1 MLSEVADNKREKNM
15 ADTAQRDGL
24 KAGDLAVVTG
34 GAMGLGRGIALRLA
48 ADGANVAV
56 WDIEDEPGEETAQM
70 CRDAGVE
77 ASYSH
82 VDVGSEDDVE
92 AATKA
97 VAAQLGAPYALANNA
112 GIHPRSSL
120 MDMPLSLWEHVLR
133 VNLTGHFLCAR
144 AMARHMEKAGRGVI
158 VNTGSGRAIEGAVN
172 GAHYAATKG
181 AVVNLTKT
189 MALEWAAP
197 GIRVNCIIPGVS
209 ETRQPL
215 EATTLE
221 ELIARGKR
229 IPLGRIGQPDDI
241 AAVVSFLMSTDAGYM
256 TGQAVA
262 CNGGSVMIP

>member
-1 MLSEVADNKREKNM
+1 M
-15 ADTAQRDGL
+15 AQTAERDGL
-24 KAGDLAVVTG
+24 KPGDVAVVTG
-34 GAMGLGRGIALRLA
+34 GAMGLGRGVALRLA

-56 WDIEDEPGEETAQM
+56 WDIEDGPGEETASM
-70 CRDAGVE
+70 CRDAGVQ
-77 ASYSH
+77 ASYFH
-82 VDVGSEDDVE
+82 VDVASEDDIE
-92 AATKA
+92 SATAA
-97 VAAQLGAPYALANNA
+97 VAEKMGAPYALANNA

-120 MDMPLSLWEHVLR
+120 LDMPLALWDHVIR

-144 AMARHMEKAGRGVI
+144 AMARHMSGEGRGVI

-172 GAHYAATKG
+172 GAHYAASKG

-189 MALEWAAP
+189 MALEWAGL

-215 EATTLE
+215 EATTRE
-221 ELIARGKR
+221 ELIARGSH

-241 AAVVSFLMSTDAGYM
+241 AAVVSFLMGPDSGYM

>member
-1 MLSEVADNKREKNM
+1 M
-15 ADTAQRDGL
+15 ADAPQRDGL
-24 KAGDLAVVTG
+24 KKGDLVVVTG
-34 GAMGLGRGIALRLA
+34 SAMGLGRGIALRLA
-48 ADGANVAV
+48 ADGTNVAA
-56 WDIEDEPGEETAQM
+56 WDIEDALGEETAQM

-77 ASYSH
+77 ASYFH
-82 VDVGSEDDVE
+82 VDVGSEDDIE
-92 AATKA
+92 SNTAK
-97 VAAQLGAPYALANNA
+97 VAEQMGAPYALANNA

-120 MDMPLSLWEHVLR
+120 MDMPLSLWEQVLR

-144 AMARHMEKAGRGVI
+144 AMARHMQKAGRGVI

-172 GAHYAATKG
+172 GAHYAASKG

-189 MALEWAAP
+189 MALGWANF
-197 GIRVNCIIPGVS
+197 GIRVNCVIPGVS

-215 EATTLE
+215 EATTRE
-221 ELIARGKR
+221 ELVARGSR

-241 AAVVSFLMSTDAGYM
+241 AAVVSFLMSADSGYM